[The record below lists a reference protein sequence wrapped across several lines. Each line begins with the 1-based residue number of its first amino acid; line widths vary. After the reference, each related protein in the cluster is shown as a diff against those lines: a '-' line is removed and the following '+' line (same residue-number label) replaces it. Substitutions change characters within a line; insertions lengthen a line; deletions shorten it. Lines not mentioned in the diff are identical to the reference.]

1 MVLHLIEKGFFSL
14 GNEICRNVIIFGVD
28 MRSSL
33 HIDNKKKDLLI
44 LGKGHIQELEHTL
57 AAEILCAINFI
68 ENIRNFV

>member
-1 MVLHLIEKGFFSL
+1 
-14 GNEICRNVIIFGVD
+14 

-57 AAEILCAINFI
+57 AAEILYAINFI